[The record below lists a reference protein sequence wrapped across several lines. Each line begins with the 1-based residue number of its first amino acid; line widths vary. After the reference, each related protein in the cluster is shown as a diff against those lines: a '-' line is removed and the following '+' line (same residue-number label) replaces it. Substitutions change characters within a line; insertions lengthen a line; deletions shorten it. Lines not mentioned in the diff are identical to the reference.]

1 MLIAKNIKILYCG
14 WGLLLASALLG
25 CGPPAAVEEEILLR
39 CGELKVSARDYREAF
54 AIVQAGT
61 PGGIEP
67 GTPADAAARLKLLAE
82 MQTELVLRR
91 LAAERG
97 LGVAPA
103 ELDAAVAAVRR
114 DYPEGVFEQTL
125 LEAAISFE
133 AWKKRLAA
141 RLLLEKL
148 IASELAEAVAITPE
162 EIAGHYERRFGGL
175 AAAAA
180 TEEQFRRLAATLV
193 ADLRQKKLEEAVEAW
208 MAQLNDRYPV
218 EVNAAVRDKLV
229 QPAAQ
234 TP

>member
-1 MLIAKNIKILYCG
+1 MLIAKNIKFLYCG
-14 WGLLLASALLG
+14 WALLLAAAPLG

-39 CGELKVSARDYREAF
+39 CGELKVSAHDYREAL
-54 AIVQAGT
+54 AIVQAST

-67 GTPADAAARLKLLAE
+67 GSPADAAARLKLLGE
-82 MQTELVLRR
+82 MRSELVLRR

-97 LGVAPA
+97 VGVAPA
-103 ELDAAVAAVRR
+103 ELEAAVAAVKG

-133 AWKKRLAA
+133 AWRKRLAA

-148 IASELAEAVAITPE
+148 VASELAEAVAVAPE
-162 EIAGHYERRFGGL
+162 EIAAHYDRHFGGL

-180 TEEQFRRLAATLV
+180 TEEEFRRLSAALV

-208 MAQLNDRYPV
+208 LAQLNDRYPV
-218 EVNAAVRDKLV
+218 EENAAVRDRLIH
-229 QPAAQ
+229 PAE
-234 TP
+234 TSP